1 MASDER
7 EENKA
12 RSPTAQAKK
21 PQEQAATSETEK
33 HVELIKDEFTS
44 HRNDSS
50 YVITDEQAL
59 LAPALVKGFSL
70 DAKAWATFLVEKAT
84 DIEWRE
90 DSFSRLEVENEVKK
104 VIQALINS
112 HGKQGTVNGKFN
124 DIVANKGQGLV
135 FLLAGPPG
143 LGKTLTAGMC
153 QGSISAR
160 EKSNKHVFYAVS

>member
-21 PQEQAATSETEK
+21 PQEQAAASKTGK

-70 DAKAWATFLVEKAT
+70 DAKAWAIFLVEKAT

-112 HGKQGTVNGKFN
+112 HGKQDTVNGKFN

-153 QGSISAR
+153 QGNISAR
-160 EKSNKHVFYAVS
+160 EKSNKYVFYAVS